1 MCSGGSDE
9 QEFHANFK
17 NRLAGLAVAA
27 HIGGNII
34 CPVALALHYLSFLT
48 QGRTTTYQ
56 YVLARAQSW
65 WFPLLQF
72 MFLLTALY
80 HGLNG
85 VWSVLE
91 DYTTSKF
98 WRLVWYSLLLTVG
111 TILLFVGTLTII
123 KLYTLKLA

>member
-1 MCSGGSDE
+1 MNKDFKQTSRSGSLPWLL
-9 QEFHANFK
+9 QRISAVILFVLLMLHFVTYHF
-17 NRLAGLAVAA
+17 LAKGKAVSYQWVMSKV
-27 HIGGNII
+27 GN
-34 CPVALALHYLSFLT
+34 
-48 QGRTTTYQ
+48 
-56 YVLARAQSW
+56 W

-72 MFLLTALY
+72 VFLITALY

-111 TILLFVGTLTII
+111 IVLLFVGCLTIV
-123 KLYTLKLA
+123 KLYSLRAV